1 MANIKSAKKRVLT
14 AAKKRAR
21 NKARV
26 SRLRSAVK
34 KYGQADAKKKDA
46 LPQTHSE
53 IDRARAKGVI
63 HSNAAARYKSR
74 LAKKA
79 VAASSSRRERRLR
92 SGVCA
97 PAAAHRPVGSPGCGG
112 LDRPAD
118 PLPPR
123 SLPRRAPPPL
133 WSSYFGRRARQP
145 RR

>member
-34 KYGQADAKKKDA
+34 KYGQADAKGKKDA

-63 HSNAAARYKSR
+63 HRNAAARYKSR

-79 VAASSSRRERRLR
+79 AATS
-92 SGVCA
+92 
-97 PAAAHRPVGSPGCGG
+97 
-112 LDRPAD
+112 
-118 PLPPR
+118 
-123 SLPRRAPPPL
+123 
-133 WSSYFGRRARQP
+133 
-145 RR
+145 